1 MASTTISSG
10 QNSRGFT
17 FFLTLSEGT
26 QSLTDNYTPISWSL
40 KLSCSSTGYG
50 FSSYGVGWNC
60 NIDGAS
66 VTYHDRYTSD
76 RYSCTNGS
84 TWTIASGTKN
94 VTHNN
99 DGTKVLS
106 VSGTLDMASSPYG
119 AGSMSF
125 SGNFTLTDI
134 PRQSTFTISN
144 GTLNTAQNIVITSNV
159 NTYRHTLRYEC
170 GSATGTI
177 NSTRIPASNATS
189 ATQSW
194 TPPLS
199 LAAQNTT
206 GESVSV
212 TVYCDTYTAASGG
225 TLIGTSS
232 VTVTMAIPASVK
244 PSVTVSTACN
254 PAAHLTTY
262 GGYVQGKST
271 VTVSFTPTMSQG
283 ATIASRTVK
292 IGNAQT
298 YSPTSNSVTST
309 VLTEAGASISI
320 QVTVTDSRGRSG
332 TASTTIKVLAYE
344 DPKITAISMIRTNSS
359 GTALATGEYAKVTF
373 SSSVSALGNH
383 NTATYKLY
391 YKTSTASSYSNV
403 TLSSYANNYAVS
415 NGTNIFSAAVAN
427 SYMAYIT
434 VQDAFKTVTSVTV
447 RVQSSA
453 AFFSLDADN
462 NAFSFGKLE
471 TIANTFQVAWNTVI
485 DGTLK
490 LGTSVND
497 VANDLLTNV
506 IFHGTCPTAAA
517 TTAKVATV
525 SGTFPSALSVGT
537 TVMITFSNTNTGAV
551 GSLTLNVNGTGAK
564 SIKYLNNTGTSNL
577 SSAGQL
583 QAGRPIMF
591 IYDGSYWLATGINY
605 NTTYSALT
613 QADADT
619 GTATTGRLITA
630 AVLDTTIKT
639 KFADYVLEQ
648 GTADSA
654 SGGSATLS
662 WTYRKWN
669 SGVAECW
676 SKASWSVAS
685 FTLWSNGV
693 YEGSPRPWW
702 NFPSGL
708 FNAVPFLQ
716 ALHCTDGG
724 TWFQDVITD
733 GGTKTVSAANTCA
746 FCALRPNNYAPLPIT
761 THLYAKGTWK

>member
-271 VTVSFTPTMSQG
+271 VTVTLSPTMSQG

-292 IGNAQT
+292 IGTAQT

-373 SSSVSALGNH
+373 SSSVSSLDNH

-471 TIANTFQVAWNTVI
+471 TTSNTFSCAWAAVF
-485 DGTLK
+485 DGNVSIGTIGDLK
-490 LGTSVND
+490 TAINAKAALASPTFTGTPK
-497 VANDLLTNV
+497 A
-506 IFHGTCPTAAA
+506 PTAATTTNSTQIA
-517 TTAKVATV
+517 TTAFVKAALLAMYPVGAIYIST
-525 SGTFPSALSVGT
+525 SSTNPGTF
-537 TVMITFSNTNTGAV
+537 I
-551 GSLTLNVNGTGAK
+551 
-564 SIKYLNNTGTSNL
+564 
-577 SSAGQL
+577 
-583 QAGRPIMF
+583 
-591 IYDGSYWLATGINY
+591 
-605 NTTYSALT
+605 
-613 QADADT
+613 
-619 GTATTGRLITA
+619 
-630 AVLDTTIKT
+630 
-639 KFADYVLEQ
+639 
-648 GTADSA
+648 
-654 SGGSATLS
+654 
-662 WTYRKWN
+662 
-669 SGVAECW
+669 
-676 SKASWSVAS
+676 
-685 FTLWSNGV
+685 
-693 YEGSPRPWW
+693 
-702 NFPSGL
+702 
-708 FNAVPFLQ
+708 
-716 ALHCTDGG
+716 GG
-724 TWFQDVITD
+724 TWEQIKDTFLLAAGDTYAAASTGGEATHTLTTSEIPSHRHIATKYTTSYGSGSQTAWRAMSFDGTNHDFTQTVYTD
-733 GGTKTVSAANTCA
+733 YEGGGGAH
-746 FCALRPNNYAPLPIT
+746 NNMPPYLAV
-761 THLYAKGTWK
+761 YVWKRTA